1 MSAPLHVVRAGVAD
15 GAPIV
20 WIHGSAADHTTW
32 TIQLASSLRERFA
45 LIAYD
50 RREDAPTVEAH
61 ADDAAGIID
70 REAGGA
76 AVVVG
81 SSFGAVITLELAR
94 RYPARV
100 RGMVLC
106 EPPLPPSD
114 DAPGAPDGFLD
125 KFDRLVAEQGG
136 EAAAEFFLRAVLG
149 DNAYDR
155 MPRTFQA
162 RSKALWRAIRSDS
175 GALAV
180 YRPRYVELGA
190 VTTPAL
196 LLGGDRS
203 ASYFRPT
210 LDALARALP
219 AARLE
224 VLAGASHMMHADAAR
239 SFNAKVAA
247 FADEL
252 GLRYT
257 AASPS

>member
-1 MSAPLHVVRAGVAD
+1 MSAPLHVVRAGRSD

-20 WIHGSAADHTTW
+20 FVHGSAADHTTW

-50 RREDAPTVEAH
+50 RREDAPTVEAQ
-61 ADDAAGIID
+61 ADDLAGLIAA
-70 REAGGA
+70 EAGGA

-81 SSFGAVITLELAR
+81 SSFGAVITLDLAR

-114 DAPGAPDGFLD
+114 DAPGAPDGFLET
-125 KFDRLVAEQGG
+125 FDRLIAEQSG

-149 DNAYDR
+149 DAAYER
-155 MPRTFQA
+155 MPRMFQD
-162 RSKALWRAIRSDS
+162 RSKALWRAIRTDS
-175 GALAV
+175 RALAA
-180 YRPRYVELGA
+180 YRPRYAELAA

-203 ASYFRPT
+203 AAYFRPT
-210 LDALARALP
+210 LDALVRALG
-219 AARLE
+219 AARFE
-224 VLAGASHMMHADAAR
+224 VLAGAGHMMHADAAR
-239 SFNAKVAA
+239 SFAAMIAA
-247 FADEL
+247 FAEEL
-252 GLRYT
+252 
-257 AASPS
+257 S